1 MAKVARISPSPT
13 SCPCCDIVLDGT
25 EPIDGTPELGPAPI
39 NLTVCD
45 CCGHLMM
52 VERSLTLRELTTE
65 EFRAVINHP
74 TFVAERRRWVN

>member
-1 MAKVARISPSPT
+1 V
-13 SCPCCDIVLDGT
+13 
-25 EPIDGTPELGPAPI
+25 PI

-52 VERSLTLRELTTE
+52 VERNLTLRELTTE

-74 TFVAERRRWVN
+74 TVVAERRRWVN

>member
-1 MAKVARISPSPT
+1 MAKVARISPT
-13 SCPCCDIVLDGT
+13 CCPCCDTVLDGV
-25 EPIDGTPELGPAPI
+25 EPIDGTPEFGSVPI
-39 NLTVCD
+39 DLTGCD

-52 VERSLTLRELTTE
+52 VERNLTLRELTTE

>member
-1 MAKVARISPSPT
+1 MAKVVRISPT
-13 SCPCCDIVLDGT
+13 SCPCCDTVLDDI
-25 EPIDGTPELGPAPI
+25 EPIDGTPELGTVPI

-52 VERSLTLRELTTE
+52 VECNLTLRELTTE

-74 TFVAERRRWVN
+74 TVVAERRRWVN

>member
-1 MAKVARISPSPT
+1 MAKVARISPRP
-13 SCPCCDIVLDGT
+13 CPCCDTVLDGT
-25 EPIDGTPELGPAPI
+25 EPIDGTPELGTVPI

-52 VERSLTLRELTTE
+52 VERNLTLRELTTE

-74 TFVAERRRWVN
+74 TVLAERRRWVN